1 MQNEKNQNN
10 QNSKLE
16 ELKKKLNFSIILI
29 DKPAGPTSFDV
40 SNKVNKILR
49 DFGISKTSHFGTL
62 DPQVIGVLP
71 VAIGRAC
78 KLTGFFL
85 GHDKVYIGKMHLHK
99 EISIE
104 ELQKVID
111 KEFSGIIKQL
121 PPKKSRVKRQLRER
135 EIKLFQL
142 TKKEGQNFSFE
153 TEVQGGTYIRKLC
166 HDLGE
171 KTGLGANMTEL
182 RRTRAGIFDDSNLFL
197 LNQLEETIKEAK
209 EGKIE
214 AIAKLDK
221 MLIPAE
227 DAIKQVFEI
236 IELPNNKKSEELVKK
251 LLTGKPIFKQD
262 LDEKEFSKIE
272 EEKFALFFKNK
283 LIEIAKKASEED
295 KKQGIIARPDFVY
308 N

>member
-1 MQNEKNQNN
+1 
-10 QNSKLE
+10 
-16 ELKKKLNFSIILI
+16 
-29 DKPAGPTSFDV
+29 
-40 SNKVNKILR
+40 
-49 DFGISKTSHFGTL
+49 
-62 DPQVIGVLP
+62 
-71 VAIGRAC
+71 
-78 KLTGFFL
+78 
-85 GHDKVYIGKMHLHK
+85 MHLHK

-171 KTGLGANMTEL
+171 KTGLGAHMTEL